1 MAGHRKRARTSAAV
15 VAGATAGMTAVLTFG
30 HVADALAATLPG
42 GTAVVGIG
50 GASDTKSAR
59 IQDKFQHNYVPYG
72 GEFVSVPDDQY
83 KAVHYSAS
91 LPIDSGVADGRAPLI
106 DQVGVARSQVGPNG
120 TVYIVG
126 YSEGS
131 LVAENYKRELNAG
144 TIQSPGGNIE
154 FVYIAAP
161 TVPNGGI
168 YARFPD
174 LGPLGLLGF
183 TSTGAAAP
191 TQYNQTFITIE
202 YDPIGDFPA
211 YANPLALAN
220 AAAGFV
226 YLHGDP
232 TPDATD
238 LNDPDAV
245 IVTTVDKPGGKTDT
259 YILVKTEHLPLLQPI
274 RDVSTALNTT
284 AFTEPVL
291 GAIEPTLK
299 LAVDMGYTDRDY
311 SDPATPTRFSFITPP
326 KRIAETLNQLPD
338 ALQQGA
344 DNFKGGLPST
354 TVPSTTS
361 PSTISPA
368 TTPALTDRIVV
379 KKEAPKSVATND
391 AEVTAETPKK
401 PVKRTPIQRRDD
413 VRNAMS
419 DVAKNVRDSF
429 KPHKPKHEAKTKTKS
444 SAASDGDKAA

>member
-1 MAGHRKRARTSAAV
+1 MATHRKRARSSAAV
-15 VAGATAGMTAVLTFG
+15 VAGATAGLAAVLTFG
-30 HVADALAATLPG
+30 QVADALAATLPG
-42 GTAVVGIG
+42 NNAVVGVG

-59 IQDKFQHNYVPYG
+59 IQDKFLGEYVPYNNK
-72 GEFVSVPDDQY
+72 FVSVDDDQY
-83 KAVHYSAS
+83 KAVEYSAS

-106 DQVGVARSQVGPNG
+106 QQVGVARTQVGPNG

-144 TIQSPGGNIE
+144 TVDPGGNIE

-183 TSTGAAAP
+183 TSTGAAASTP
-191 TQYNQTFITIE
+191 YSQTFVTIE

-211 YANPLALAN
+211 YANPLSLAN
-220 AAAGFV
+220 AAAGFF

-232 TPDATD
+232 TPDATG
-238 LNDPDAV
+238 LNDADGLLV
-245 IVTTVDKPGGKTDT
+245 KTVQKPGGATDT

-299 LAVDMGYTDRDY
+299 LGVDMGYTDRHYQNAD
-311 SDPATPTRFSFITPP
+311 TPTRFSLITPP
-326 KRIAETLNQLPD
+326 KRIAETINQLPD

-344 DNFKGGLPST
+344 DNFRNGL
-354 TVPSTTS
+354 PSTTS
-361 PSTISPA
+361 PSTTSGPTERNAEKKDIPK
-368 TTPALTDRIVV
+368 VV
-379 KKEAPKSVATND
+379 EPKV
-391 AEVTAETPKK
+391 ETKDGAYVPRK
-401 PVKRTPIQRRDD
+401 PVKRTPVQRRDD
-413 VRNAMS
+413 VGNAVS
-419 DVAKNVRDSF
+419 DVTTNVRDSF
-429 KPHKPKHEAKTKTKS
+429 KPKPKPKQEAKPK
-444 SAASDGDKAA
+444 AGSDHESGTDKAA

>member
-1 MAGHRKRARTSAAV
+1 MADHRKRARSSTAV
-15 VAGATAGMTAVLTFG
+15 VAGATAGLAAVLTFG

-42 GTAVVGIG
+42 GNAVVGVG
-50 GASDTKSAR
+50 GAKNPNSDR
-59 IQDKFQHNYVPYG
+59 IPNKFQSNYVPYG
-72 GEFVSVPDDQY
+72 GEFVGTDPSQFYGVNYP
-83 KAVHYSAS
+83 AT
-91 LPIDSGVADGRAPLI
+91 LPIDDSVAEGRQPLI
-106 DQVGVARSQVGPNG
+106 DTVAQARTAAGPGG
-120 TVYIVG
+120 TVYIVS
-126 YSEGS
+126 YSEGTI
-131 LVAENYKRELNAG
+131 VAEKYKRELDAQN
-144 TIQSPGGNIE
+144 SPDTGALK

-168 YARFPD
+168 YARFPNM
-174 LGPLGLLGF
+174 GPLGLLGF
-183 TSTGAAAP
+183 TSTGAAEQSP
-191 TQYNQTFITIE
+191 YDETFITIE
-202 YDPIGDFPA
+202 YDPVGDFPA

-238 LNDPDAV
+238 LNNPDAV
-245 IVTTVDKPGGKTDT
+245 IVKTVTTPGGGTDT

-274 RDVSTALNTT
+274 RDVSTALHTT

-311 SDPATPTRFSFITPP
+311 SDPATPTRFSLITPP
-326 KRIAETLNQLPD
+326 KRIAETLNQLPG

-354 TVPSTTS
+354 TPPSTA
-361 PSTISPA
+361 PA
-368 TTPALTDRIVV
+368 PTVRIAA
-379 KKEAPKSVATND
+379 KQEAPKAVETNAD
-391 AEVTAETPKK
+391 AESPKK
-401 PVKRTPIQRRDD
+401 PIKRAPVQRRDEM
-413 VRNAMS
+413 RNAMS

-429 KPHKPKHEAKTKTKS
+429 KPKPKSEPKHRAKPQQ
-444 SAASDGDKAA
+444 ASDTDKAA

>member
-1 MAGHRKRARTSAAV
+1 MASRRKRARSSAAV
-15 VAGATAGMTAVLTFG
+15 VAGATAGLAAVLTFG

-42 GTAVVGIG
+42 YDAVVGVG
-50 GASDTKSAR
+50 GANNPTSDR
-59 IQDKFQHNYVPYG
+59 IQNKFRGDYVPHNGGYAGPADDRYYG
-72 GEFVSVPDDQY
+72 VNYP
-83 KAVHYSAS
+83 AT
-91 LPIDSGVADGRAPLI
+91 LPIDESVTEGRQPLI
-106 DQVGVARSQVGPNG
+106 DKVAEARTQVGPDG
-120 TVYIVG
+120 TVYIVS
-126 YSEGS
+126 YSEGTI
-131 LVAENYKRELNAG
+131 VAEKYKRELDAQGGHG
-144 TIQSPGGNIE
+144 TDTLK

-183 TSTGAAAP
+183 TSTGAAEQSP
-191 TQYNQTFITIE
+191 YDETFITIE
-202 YDPIGDFPA
+202 YDPVGDFPA
-211 YANPLALAN
+211 YANPLSLAN

-245 IVTTVDKPGGKTDT
+245 IVKPVSTPGGGNDT

-274 RDVSTALNTT
+274 RDVSTALHTT

-311 SDPATPTRFSFITPP
+311 SDPATPTRFSLITPP
-326 KRIAETLNQLPD
+326 KRIAETLNQLPG

-354 TVPSTTS
+354 TLPSTT
-361 PSTISPA
+361 PA
-368 TTPALTDRIVV
+368 PTDRSAA
-379 KKEAPKSVATND
+379 KKDAPKAVETND
-391 AEVTAETPKK
+391 TEAKAEAPKK
-401 PVKRTPIQRRDD
+401 PVKRIPTQRRDE
-413 VRNAMS
+413 VRNAVS
-419 DVAKNVRDSF
+419 DVAKNVKDTF
-429 KPHKPKHEAKTKTKS
+429 KPKPKSEPKHRAKPQR
-444 SAASDGDKAA
+444 ASDTDKAA

>member
-1 MAGHRKRARTSAAV
+1 MADHRKRARSSAAA
-15 VAGATAGMTAVLTFG
+15 VAGATAGLAAVLTFG

-42 GTAVVGIG
+42 GNAVVGVG
-50 GASDTKSAR
+50 GAKNPNSDR
-59 IQDKFQHNYVPYG
+59 IPNKFQRNYVPYG
-72 GEFVSVPDDQY
+72 GEFVGTDPGQFYGVNYP
-83 KAVHYSAS
+83 AS
-91 LPIDSGVADGRAPLI
+91 LPIDQSVAEGRQPLI
-106 DQVGVARSQVGPNG
+106 DTVDEARAAAGPDG
-120 TVYIVG
+120 TVYIVS
-126 YSEGS
+126 YSEGTI
-131 LVAENYKRELNAG
+131 VAEKYKRELDAQNNPDTG
-144 TIQSPGGNIE
+144 TLK

-168 YARFPD
+168 YARFPNM
-174 LGPLGLLGF
+174 GPLGLLGF
-183 TSTGAAAP
+183 TSTGAAEQSP
-191 TQYNQTFITIE
+191 YDETFITIE
-202 YDPIGDFPA
+202 YDPVGDFPA

-220 AAAGFV
+220 AAAGFF

-245 IVTTVDKPGGKTDT
+245 IVKTVTTPGGGTDT

-311 SDPATPTRFSFITPP
+311 SDPATPTRFSLITPP
-326 KRIAETLNQLPD
+326 KRIAETLNQLPG

-344 DNFKGGLPST
+344 DNFTVGL
-354 TVPSTTS
+354 PSTTS
-361 PSTISPA
+361 PSTAPA
-368 TTPALTDRIVV
+368 PTVRIAA
-379 KKEAPKSVATND
+379 KEVPKAVETNAD
-391 AEVTAETPKK
+391 TETPKK
-401 PVKRTPIQRRDD
+401 PIKRAPAQRRDE
-413 VRNAMS
+413 VRNTMS

-429 KPHKPKHEAKTKTKS
+429 KPKPKSEPKHRAKPQR
-444 SAASDGDKAA
+444 ASDTDKAA

>member
-1 MAGHRKRARTSAAV
+1 MANHRKRGRTSTAV
-15 VAGATAGMTAVLTFG
+15 VVGATAGMTAILTFG
-30 HVADALAATLPG
+30 QVADALAATLPG
-42 GTAVVGIG
+42 NNAVIGIG
-50 GASDTKSAR
+50 GRGDTLGER
-59 IQDKFQHNYVPYG
+59 IPNKFEGNYVPYNG
-72 GEFVSVPDDQY
+72 GYAGPAADRYYPV
-83 KAVHYSAS
+83 AYSAT
-91 LPIDSGVADGRAPLI
+91 LPIDTSVADGRQPLI
-106 DQVGVARSQVGPNG
+106 DEVTAARTEVGPSG

-144 TIQSPGGNIE
+144 TVDPGGNIA

-168 YARFPD
+168 YARFPN

-191 TQYNQTFITIE
+191 TPYDQTFITVE

-211 YANPLALAN
+211 YANPLSLAN
-220 AAAGFV
+220 AAAGFF

-232 TPDATD
+232 TPDTTD
-238 LNDPDAV
+238 LNDPDAI
-245 IVTTVDKPGGKTDT
+245 IVTPIAKPGGGTDT

-274 RDVSTALNTT
+274 RDVSLALNAV

-311 SDPATPTRFSFITPP
+311 SDPATPTRFSLITPP
-326 KRIAETLNQLPD
+326 KRIAETIKQLPG
-338 ALQQGA
+338 ALQEGA
-344 DNFKGGLPST
+344 DNVKDGL
-354 TVPSTTS
+354 PSTTS
-361 PSTISPA
+361 PST
-368 TTPALTDRIVV
+368 TPGPTDRSTT
-379 KKEAPKSVATND
+379 KKADPKVSSPKVSSPTVD
-391 AEVTAETPKK
+391 SPKIDVPKK
-401 PVKRTPIQRRDD
+401 PVKRMPTHRRDD

-419 DVAKNVRDSF
+419 DVAKNVRNTF
-429 KPHKPKHEAKTKTKS
+429 KPHKPKHQAKPKTES
-444 SAASDGDKAA
+444 STESSTESDTDKAA

>member
-1 MAGHRKRARTSAAV
+1 MASHRKRARSSAAV
-15 VAGATAGMTAVLTFG
+15 VAGATASLTAVLTFG

-42 GTAVVGIG
+42 NYAVIGVG
-50 GASDTKSAR
+50 GANNPTSDR
-59 IQDKFQHNYVPYG
+59 IQNKFQRNYVPYSG
-72 GEFVSVPDDQY
+72 GYAGPADGRFYGVNYP
-83 KAVHYSAS
+83 AT
-91 LPIDSGVADGRAPLI
+91 LPIDTSVAEGRQPLI
-106 DQVGVARSQVGPNG
+106 DKVAEARTQVGSDG
-120 TVYIVG
+120 TVYIVS
-126 YSEGS
+126 YSEGTI
-131 LVAENYKRELNAG
+131 VAEKYKRELDG
-144 TIQSPGGNIE
+144 QGGHDADTLK

-183 TSTGAAAP
+183 TSTGSAEQSP
-191 TQYNQTFITIE
+191 YDETFITIE
-202 YDPIGDFPA
+202 YDPVGDFPA
-211 YANPLALAN
+211 YANPLAVAN

-245 IVTTVDKPGGKTDT
+245 IVKTVNTPGGGNDT

-311 SDPATPTRFSFITPP
+311 SDPATPIRFSLITPP
-326 KRIAETLNQLPD
+326 KRIVETLNQLPD

-344 DNFKGGLPST
+344 DNFSGGLPST
-354 TVPSTTS
+354 TPPSISPSTT
-361 PSTISPA
+361 PA
-368 TTPALTDRIVV
+368 PTDRVAA
-379 KKEAPKSVATND
+379 KKMAPKAINKND
-391 AEVTAETPKK
+391 TDDEAETPKK
-401 PVKRTPIQRRDD
+401 PVKRTPPHRRDD
-413 VRNAMS
+413 VHTAVS

-429 KPHKPKHEAKTKTKS
+429 KQKPQSEPKHRAKPQR
-444 SAASDGDKAA
+444 ASDADKAA

>member
-1 MAGHRKRARTSAAV
+1 MANHRKRSHSSAAV

-30 HVADALAATLPG
+30 HVADALAATLPDRG
-42 GTAVVGIG
+42 AVVGLG
-50 GASDTKSAR
+50 GRGDTMGER
-59 IQDKFQHNYVPYG
+59 VPNKFEGNYVPYNDG
-72 GEFVSVPDDQY
+72 FVGPAADRYYPV
-83 KAVHYSAS
+83 AYSAT
-91 LPIDSGVADGRAPLI
+91 LPIDTSVADGRQPLI
-106 DQVGVARSQVGPNG
+106 DKIAEARTQVGPDG

-144 TIQSPGGNIE
+144 KVDPGGNIE

-168 YARFPD
+168 YARFPNM
-174 LGPLGLLGF
+174 GPLGLLGF

-191 TQYNQTFITIE
+191 TPYDQTFITIE

-211 YANPLALAN
+211 YANPLSLAN

-238 LNDPDAV
+238 LNDPDAI
-245 IVTTVDKPGGKTDT
+245 IVTPIAKPGGGTDT
-259 YILVKTEHLPLLQPI
+259 YILVKTEHLPLLQPF
-274 RDVSTALNTT
+274 RDFSTALNAT
-284 AFTEPVL
+284 AFTEPVF

-299 LAVDMGYTDRDY
+299 LGVDMGYTDRDY
-311 SDPATPTRFSFITPP
+311 SDPATPTRFSLITPP
-326 KRIAETLNQLPD
+326 KRVVETVNALPG

-344 DNFKGGLPST
+344 DNFKDGLPST
-354 TVPSTTS
+354 ATPSTTS
-361 PSTISPA
+361 GP
-368 TTPALTDRIVV
+368 TDRSSLR
-379 KKEAPKSVATND
+379 KDAPKVVAPKDDTND
-391 AEVTAETPKK
+391 SAADAPKK
-401 PVKRTPIQRRDD
+401 PVKRTPVQRRDD

-429 KPHKPKHEAKTKTKS
+429 KPKHKSQAKPKPE
-444 SAASDGDKAA
+444 SDTDKAA